1 MAAELEGYMKRCGAE
16 ALSFDTIVASG
27 YHSAMPHAAPSAK
40 KIEAGDFVT
49 MDYGCKY
56 NGYCSDMTRTVV
68 VGKASEKQKEIY
80 NIVLEAQ
87 LTSLAAVQPGKPGP
101 RSTGS
106 PGISSAKPDTATIL
120 ATDWGTAWACLF
132 MRSPDFP
139 RQAMKSCSRA

>member
-1 MAAELEGYMKRCGAE
+1 
-16 ALSFDTIVASG
+16 
-27 YHSAMPHAAPSAK
+27 MPHAAPSAK

-87 LTSLAAVQPGKPGP
+87 LTSP
-101 RSTGS
+101 
-106 PGISSAKPDTATIL
+106 AKPDTATIL
-120 ATDWGTAWACLF
+120 ATDWGTAWACLS